1 MEEVGAEWS
10 TFYRRGSRFTVYHK
24 HDHTASL
31 ESLKM
36 EHHCWHCP
44 LSHPSLLMR
53 KQVNSVSTISSAS
66 SLPFNSNIKDFIT
79 HLMRIIIIIAKKPR
93 QHIKKQKYYFAYKGP
108 YSQIYGFSSS
118 HIWMCEL
125 VNKKGWALKNWCLR
139 TMVLEKTLESSL
151 DSRSNCYC

>member
-1 MEEVGAEWS
+1 MEEAGAEWS
-10 TFYRRGSRFTVYHK
+10 TFYRRGLRFTVYHR

-66 SLPFNSNIKDFIT
+66 SLPFHSNIKDFIT
-79 HLMRIIIIIAKKPR
+79 HLMSIIIIIANADLDQYLTYSKYLLLVPLLFFFLFTKSFHLGLLGR
-93 QHIKKQKYYFAYKGP
+93 SRCFFFFFSLGEEGHI
-108 YSQIYGFSSS
+108 
-118 HIWMCEL
+118 
-125 VNKKGWALKNWCLR
+125 
-139 TMVLEKTLESSL
+139 
-151 DSRSNCYC
+151 SNIQFYNVSVRK